1 MRAILPLFLL
11 ASLLLSQD
19 VVQLEKKIYF
29 DKNSAR
35 LSREAKTYLDRLAPY
50 LKKQRDLKNITL
62 EISGHTDTSGGELK
76 NKNLS
81 RDRACGVKQY
91 LVKKH
96 HIKASRL
103 ECTGYGATRPVADNA
118 LEAGRRLNRFAVI
131 SKKKEFS
138 GKDFAVKYR
147 YDKLG
152 RLIRASYANGHEIR
166 FEYDAVGNILK
177 RVDIN
182 R

>member
-1 MRAILPLFLL
+1 MRRALLLILF
-11 ASLLLSQD
+11 ASLLFGQD

-35 LSREAKTYLDRLAPY
+35 LSKEARDYLDRLAPY
-50 LKKQRDLKNITL
+50 LKRQRDLKKSTFT
-62 EISGHTDTSGGELK
+62 ISGHTDTSGTELK

-81 RDRACGVKQY
+81 KTRACNVKEY
-91 LVKKH
+91 LVKH
-96 HIKASRL
+96 HRIKASRM
-103 ECTGYGATRPVADNA
+103 ECVGYGASRPIADNS
-118 LEAGRRLNRFAVI
+118 LEAGRRLNRYAVI

-138 GKDFAVKYR
+138 ERDFSVRYQ

-152 RLIRASYANGHEIR
+152 RLIRASYANGHEVR

-177 RVDIN
+177 RTDTN